1 MSELEKLLQFAKEIT
16 HEAGR
21 LTLGYFDRTLD
32 VIDKADGSPVTVA
45 DREAETYIRRAIE
58 ARFPDHGIHGEEH
71 GIKEPKPGCSWTWFI
86 DPIDGT
92 KSFIHGVPLYSNLLA
107 ARCEDTTKV
116 GVIGL
121 PAMGQQMS
129 AAEGMGC
136 TLNGRQV
143 RVSQVS
149 EIKRAVFLTS
159 SADYLETR
167 APGQGW
173 RSIWK
178 SCKFNRSWGD
188 GYGYMLV
195 ASGRAEAMIDPII
208 EAYDVAPM
216 PILLKEAGGRFF
228 DWRGNDNIF
237 GKAAVGCNAA
247 LADEI
252 LKAVSE
258 GLV

>member
-1 MSELEKLLQFAKEIT
+1 MAEIEKLLEFARDIT

-21 LTLGYFDRTLD
+21 LTLGYFDRTLEI
-32 VIDKADGSPVTVA
+32 IDKADGSPVTIA
-45 DREAETYIRRAIE
+45 DREAESYIRRAIE
-58 ARFPDHGIHGEEH
+58 SRFPDHGIYGEEH
-71 GIKEPKPGCSWTWFI
+71 GVKEPAAGCSWTWYI

-107 ARCEDTTKV
+107 ARCEDRTV
-116 GVIGL
+116 IGIIGL
-121 PAMGQQMS
+121 PALGQQVS

-136 TLNGRQV
+136 TLNGRRVQV
-143 RVSQVS
+143 SRVSDIS
-149 EIKRAVFLTS
+149 RAVFLTS

-208 EAYDVAPM
+208 EPYDVAPM
-216 PILLKEAGGRFF
+216 PVILKEAGGHFF
-228 DWRGNDNIF
+228 DWRGRDVID
-237 GKAAVGCNAA
+237 GGAAVGCNAA
-247 LADEI
+247 LKDEI

-258 GLV
+258 GLN